1 MKLKSKISIDD
12 LHDLV
17 SSITTTTTTT
27 TSTSTTST
35 STTSTTESTSSVGFV
50 FNSVGAIVN
59 ECSWSNCWGNVVI
72 VIVVISVAF
81 FLFWVFWFYRK
92 KPMHDKSTN
101 VNWVRQICFL
111 YI

>member
-12 LHDLV
+12 PYDLV
-17 SSITTTTTTT
+17 SSIT
-27 TSTSTTST
+27 TTST
-35 STTSTTESTSSVGFV
+35 STTSTTESRSSVGFV

-101 VNWVRQICFL
+101 VNWVSQICFL